1 MEVFVARQ
9 PIFNRR
15 FNVHAYELLFR
26 SGLQNYFD
34 FDDGD
39 RATLDVIRNS
49 FFYIGLEELTDH
61 KQVFVNFTSNLL
73 LNGVPTLF
81 PSNVMIIEILENV
94 EPSKE
99 ILEACQ
105 ALKRSGY
112 TLALDDFVLSEK
124 KNPLIEIADIIKVD
138 FRESSNVQQDAI
150 LDLGRNHQ
158 IKFLAE
164 KVETSKEFKR
174 AREAG
179 YAFFQGYFFSKP
191 VIRSGRSIPAFKLNY
206 MKMLQEVNRAD
217 VDFTDMERIIKRDLA
232 MTYKLMRFI
241 NSAYFGVIEEV
252 NSIKRALVM
261 LGIDEIKKWISF
273 IALDNMAQDKPNE
286 LIKTSVVRARLCE
299 NIALQVGLDDYAAEA
314 FLMGMF
320 TVIDAIMDKPM
331 REILPQLA
339 LPDEIKEALTGKE
352 NRFKHILDLVL
363 SYERGEWDDFARL
376 SEITD
381 FSESEM
387 PKIYNDGLKW
397 TEQIFEVKNTA
408 VS

>member
-26 SGLQNYFD
+26 SGLQNYVD

-73 LNGVPTLF
+73 LKGVPTLF

-94 EPSKE
+94 EPTKE
-99 ILEACQ
+99 ILDACK
-105 ALKRSGY
+105 ALKQSGY
-112 TLALDDFVLSEK
+112 TLALDDFILSDK
-124 KNPLIEIADIIKVD
+124 KNPLIEFADIIKVD
-138 FRESSNVQQDAI
+138 FRESTNAQQDAI
-150 LDLGRNHQ
+150 LDLGRTHR

-217 VDFTDMERIIKRDLA
+217 VDFSDMERIIKRDLA

-241 NSAYFGVIEEV
+241 NSAYFGVLEQV
-252 NSIKRALVM
+252 NSIKRALVL

-299 NIALQVGLDDYAAEA
+299 NIAMQVGLDDYAAEA

-339 LPDEIKEALTGKE
+339 LADEIKNALTGKE

-363 SYERGEWDDFARL
+363 AYERGEWDDFSRL

>member
-1 MEVFVARQ
+1 VEVFVARQ

-26 SGLQNYFD
+26 SGLQNYVD

-73 LNGVPTLF
+73 LKGVPTLF

-94 EPSKE
+94 EPTKE
-99 ILEACQ
+99 ILEACR
-105 ALKRSGY
+105 ALKHSGY
-112 TLALDDFVLSEK
+112 TLALDDFILSEK

-138 FRESSNVQQDAI
+138 FRESTTAQQDAI
-150 LDLGRNHQ
+150 MDLGRSHR

-217 VDFTDMERIIKRDLA
+217 VDFSDMERIIKRDLA

-241 NSAYFGVIEEV
+241 NSAYFGVLEQV
-252 NSIKRALVM
+252 NSIKRALVL

-299 NIALQVGLDDYAAEA
+299 NIAMQVGLDDYAAEA

-339 LPDEIKEALTGKE
+339 LADEIKNALTGKE

-363 SYERGEWDDFARL
+363 AYERGEWDDFSRL

>member
-73 LNGVPTLF
+73 LNGVPMLF

-94 EPSKE
+94 EPTKE

-105 ALKRSGY
+105 ALKQSGY
-112 TLALDDFVLSEK
+112 TLALDDFILTQK
-124 KNPLIEIADIIKVD
+124 KNPLLEIADIIKVD
-138 FRESSNVQQDAI
+138 FRESTNAQQDAI
-150 LDLGRNHQ
+150 LDLGRTHR

-217 VDFTDMERIIKRDLA
+217 VDFSDMERIIKRDLA

-241 NSAYFGVIEEV
+241 NSAYFGVIEQV
-252 NSIKRALVM
+252 NSIKRALVL

-299 NIALQVGLDDYAAEA
+299 NIAMQVGLDDYAAEA

-339 LPDEIKEALTGKE
+339 LADEIKEALTGKE

-363 SYERGEWDDFARL
+363 AYERGEWDDFSRL
-376 SEITD
+376 SERTD